1 MKHLIEAWIK
11 ELDTELQMR
20 LRVWGDYERMKPSQ
34 RRRYDTMQELR
45 EFLQALLD
53 LPDANRYNEFL
64 DALRWCIEKLGQ
76 GEPTPEKERVR
87 NALIWGRPIS
97 MMWWS
102 YCALQAKLQQAL
114 EAHDALDLPSQIEN
128 QTPYDLTPEQVSFA
142 YGLLRARLGRSPD
155 FSPAPEPEELVLEG

>member
-1 MKHLIEAWIK
+1 MKQLIEAWIK

-20 LRVWGDYERMKPSQ
+20 LRVWGAYEQMKPSQ

-45 EFLQALLD
+45 AFLQALLD
-53 LPDANRYNEFL
+53 LPDAARYEQFL

-87 NALIWGRPIS
+87 NALIWGRPIP

-102 YCALQAKLQQAL
+102 YRALQAKLQQAL
-114 EAHDALDLPSQIEN
+114 EAHDALDIVTQIAN
-128 QTPYDLTPEQVSFA
+128 QSAYDLTSEQVSYA
-142 YGLLRARLGRSPD
+142 YGLLRARLGRNSDAP
-155 FSPAPEPEELVLEG
+155 PAEEPELVLEG